1 MKINKSIEIVSSN
14 HKYLS
19 SMSASSREAIY
30 QVLSREYEGVRITLI
45 DEIADLE
52 ALRLRK
58 PDLVFL
64 GMKYLP
70 VSLAPTDNTEKIWLA
85 EYLAEYDI
93 ACSGSP
99 SLAHQRERSK
109 PIGKRYVAQAGLMT
123 AEAVV
128 ISKLQTLRQADITLP
143 FPVFAK
149 PAHLGGG
156 EGIDSRSIAYDY
168 AQLQQ
173 KVAEIQLLGDD
184 TLIETY
190 LTGRE
195 YSVGI
200 MRKNDE
206 HDYDVMPIELVAE
219 ADASGLRILSQ
230 AVKSANSERVY
241 SVPAGGLRR
250 SIEHLALAAFSA
262 LGGKDYGRIDIR
274 LDYHDTPH
282 FLEANLIPSLI
293 RNYGSFPKC
302 CELIQG
308 IDYDAMIRRITDLA
322 LSPTEQLL
330 EAGSMSH
337 IQLSTPRAIT
347 A

>member
-19 SMSASSREAIY
+19 SMSASSRQAIY
-30 QVLSREYEGVRITLI
+30 QVLRREYEDVRITLL
-45 DEIADLE
+45 DEVVDLE
-52 ALRLRK
+52 ALCLRK

-64 GMKYLP
+64 GMQYLP
-70 VSLAPTDNTEKIWLA
+70 VSQAPTDDTEKIWLA
-85 EYLAEYDI
+85 EYLAEHDI

-109 PIGKRYVAQAGLMT
+109 PLGKHYVAQAGLMT
-123 AEAVV
+123 AAAVV
-128 ISKLQTLRQADITLP
+128 IPRLQTLRQADIALL

-156 EGIDSRSIAYDY
+156 QGIDSESIAYDF

-173 KVAEIQLLGDD
+173 KVAAIQLLGDD

-190 LTGRE
+190 LSGRE

-200 MRKNDE
+200 MRKSDE
-206 HDYDVMPIELVAE
+206 YDYDVMPIELVAE
-219 ADASGLRILSQ
+219 PDANGLRILSQ

-241 SVPAGGLRR
+241 SVPAGRLRR

-274 LDYHDTPH
+274 LDSHDTPH

-293 RNYGSFPKC
+293 RDYGSFPKC
-302 CELIQG
+302 CELNQG
-308 IDYDAMIRRITDLA
+308 IDYGAMIRKIADLA
-322 LSPTEQLL
+322 LSPTKQLV

-337 IQLSTPRAIT
+337 IQLSAPRAIT